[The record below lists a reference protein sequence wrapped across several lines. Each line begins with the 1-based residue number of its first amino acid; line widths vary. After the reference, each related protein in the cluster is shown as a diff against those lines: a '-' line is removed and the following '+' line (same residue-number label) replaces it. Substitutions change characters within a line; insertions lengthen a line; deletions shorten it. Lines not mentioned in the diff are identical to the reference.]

1 LGNLSD
7 KILEILSYKGWCL
20 KCKGIT
26 GSMRASKK
34 RDPREPESWLRALFS
49 AHGLRTKRPTAVIMK
64 VEAPP
69 ECHTPCTYL
78 NNKTIGRVINY
89 QTLKRQCLLINRE
102 VIRPPK
108 AQFHH
113 FLLLLPLLL
122 LLLLLH
128 FPPLLFRP
136 RQCIIFPLP
145 LRHRC
150 RLHQFL
156 HKTCTFGIETNKIVW
171 VLF

>member
-1 LGNLSD
+1 MPCQYCS
-7 KILEILSYKGWCL
+7 KISEIVSYKGWCL

-49 AHGLRTKRPTAVIMK
+49 APGLKTKRPTSIIMK

-69 ECHTPCTYL
+69 ECHVPSTYL

-89 QTLKRQCLLINRE
+89 QTLKRQCLLINGE
-102 VIRPPK
+102 VPRPLKTP
-108 AQFHH
+108 FHP
-113 FLLLLPLLL
+113 FLLL
-122 LLLLLH
+122 LLLLL
-128 FPPLLFRP
+128 FPALLFRP
-136 RQCIIFPLP
+136 CQCILFPLP

-150 RLHQFL
+150 RLHQFIQ
-156 HKTCTFGIETNKIVW
+156 KTCNFGTQTNKIVW
-171 VLF
+171 ILF